1 MKLPILALLTAA
13 AVALAGCSDVTVYEP
28 GVYKGAS
35 DPLVE
40 DLRSDELQSGS
51 GRRGNRRQMDR

>member
-1 MKLPILALLTAA
+1 MKISGLALLLAA
-13 AVALAGCSDVTVYEP
+13 SLALAGCGDVTVYEP

-40 DLRSDELQSGS
+40 DLRSEELRAALEERAEKQ
-51 GRRGNRRQMDR
+51 RDR

>member
-1 MKLPILALLTAA
+1 MKTFTLALSALAFL
-13 AVALAGCSDVTVYEP
+13 ALAGCSDVTVYEP

-40 DLRSDELQSGS
+40 DLRSEELRTMLDERAAKQ
-51 GRRGNRRQMDR
+51 RDR

>member
-40 DLRSDELQSGS
+40 DLRSDELRADLAERQ
-51 GRRGNRRQMDR
+51 RRQMDR

>member
-1 MKLPILALLTAA
+1 MKSFTLALS
-13 AVALAGCSDVTVYEP
+13 AVAFLALAGCSDVTVYEP

-40 DLRSDELQSGS
+40 DLRSEELRTQLEE
-51 GRRGNRRQMDR
+51 RAAKQRDR

>member
-1 MKLPILALLTAA
+1 MKIPILALLAA
-13 AVALAGCSDVTVYEP
+13 MSLVLAGCSDVTVYEP

-40 DLRSDELQSGS
+40 DLRSEELRSALEE
-51 GRRGNRRQMDR
+51 RAERQRDR

>member
-1 MKLPILALLTAA
+1 MKISILALLAA
-13 AVALAGCSDVTVYEP
+13 ASLALAGCSDVTFYEP

-40 DLRSDELQSGS
+40 DLRSEEL
-51 GRRGNRRQMDR
+51 RTTLEERAERQRDR

>member
-1 MKLPILALLTAA
+1 MKIPILALLAA
-13 AVALAGCSDVTVYEP
+13 TSLALAGCSDVTVYEP

-40 DLRSDELQSGS
+40 DLRSEELRSALEE
-51 GRRGNRRQMDR
+51 RAERQRDR

>member
-1 MKLPILALLTAA
+1 MKSITLALS
-13 AVALAGCSDVTVYEP
+13 AVAFLALAGCSDVTVYEP

-40 DLRSDELQSGS
+40 DLRSEELRTQLEE
-51 GRRGNRRQMDR
+51 RAAKQRDR

>member
-1 MKLPILALLTAA
+1 MKSFTLALSAIAFL
-13 AVALAGCSDVTVYEP
+13 ALAGCSDVTVYEP

-40 DLRSDELQSGS
+40 DLRSEELRTQLEE
-51 GRRGNRRQMDR
+51 RAAKQRDR

>member
-1 MKLPILALLTAA
+1 MKTLPLALAA
-13 AVALAGCSDVTVYEP
+13 FAFLALAGCSDVTVYEP

-40 DLRSDELQSGS
+40 DLRSEELRAELDERMIKQ
-51 GRRGNRRQMDR
+51 RDR

>member
-1 MKLPILALLTAA
+1 MKLPTLALLAA
-13 AVALAGCSDVTVYEP
+13 ASMALAGCSDVVVFEP

-40 DLRSDELQSGS
+40 DLRSEELQEELRARVNNSA
-51 GRRGNRRQMDR
+51 DR

>member
-1 MKLPILALLTAA
+1 MKISILALLAA
-13 AVALAGCSDVTVYEP
+13 ASLALSGCSDVTIYEP

-40 DLRSDELQSGS
+40 DLRSEELRTALEERAEKQ
-51 GRRGNRRQMDR
+51 RDR

>member
-1 MKLPILALLTAA
+1 LLAAGLL
-13 AVALAGCSDVTVYEP
+13 ALAGCSDVTVYEP

-40 DLRSDELQSGS
+40 DLRSEELRKSLQE
-51 GRRGNRRQMDR
+51 RVNLAADR

>member
-1 MKLPILALLTAA
+1 MKTFTLALSAIALF
-13 AVALAGCSDVTVYEP
+13 ALAGCSDVTVYEP

-40 DLRSDELQSGS
+40 DLRSEELRTQLDERAAKQ
-51 GRRGNRRQMDR
+51 RDR

>member
-1 MKLPILALLTAA
+1 MRLSTLALLAA
-13 AVALAGCSDVTVYEP
+13 GMFALAGCSDVTVYEP

-40 DLRSDELQSGS
+40 DLRSEELKKDLQE
-51 GRRGNRRQMDR
+51 RVNRTADR

>member
-1 MKLPILALLTAA
+1 MRITTLALLAA
-13 AVALAGCSDVTVYEP
+13 GLLVLAGCSDVTVYEP

-40 DLRSDELQSGS
+40 DLRSEELRKSLQE
-51 GRRGNRRQMDR
+51 RVNLAADR

>member
-1 MKLPILALLTAA
+1 MKLPTLALMAA
-13 AVALAGCSDVTVYEP
+13 AGLALAGCSDVVVFEP

-40 DLRSDELQSGS
+40 DLRSDELQEEL
-51 GRRGNRRQMDR
+51 RERVNRKADR

>member
-1 MKLPILALLTAA
+1 MRLTFLALLLAA
-13 AVALAGCSDVTVYEP
+13 MFSLAGCSDVTVYEP

-40 DLRSDELQSGS
+40 DLRSEELRAELEERQ
-51 GRRGNRRQMDR
+51 RRQMDR

>member
-1 MKLPILALLTAA
+1 MRITTLALLAA
-13 AVALAGCSDVTVYEP
+13 GLLALAGCSDVTVYEP

-40 DLRSDELQSGS
+40 DLRSEELRKSLQE
-51 GRRGNRRQMDR
+51 RVNLAADR

>member
-1 MKLPILALLTAA
+1 MKSLTLALSTAA
-13 AVALAGCSDVTVYEP
+13 LLVLAGCSDVTVYEP

-40 DLRSDELQSGS
+40 DLRSEELRAELDE
-51 GRRGNRRQMDR
+51 RMDKQRDR

>member
-1 MKLPILALLTAA
+1 MKLPTLALLAA
-13 AVALAGCSDVTVYEP
+13 ASLALAGCSDVVVFEP

-40 DLRSDELQSGS
+40 DLRSEELQEQLRARVNNSA
-51 GRRGNRRQMDR
+51 DR

>member
-1 MKLPILALLTAA
+1 MKSIPLALS
-13 AVALAGCSDVTVYEP
+13 AVALLALAGCSDVTVYEP

-40 DLRSDELQSGS
+40 DLRSEELREELNERMTKQ
-51 GRRGNRRQMDR
+51 RDR

>member
-1 MKLPILALLTAA
+1 MKIPILALLAA
-13 AVALAGCSDVTVYEP
+13 TSLAIAGCSDVTVYEP

-40 DLRSDELQSGS
+40 DLRSEELRTALEERAEKQ
-51 GRRGNRRQMDR
+51 RDR